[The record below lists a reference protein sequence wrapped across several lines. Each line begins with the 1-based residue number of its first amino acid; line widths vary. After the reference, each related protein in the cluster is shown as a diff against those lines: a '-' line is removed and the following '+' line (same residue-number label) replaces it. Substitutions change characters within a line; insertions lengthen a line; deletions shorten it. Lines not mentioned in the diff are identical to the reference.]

1 MKKKIR
7 ILYTIGTLDIG
18 GAEGQLV
25 RLVTHLD
32 QKRFEPIVCCLSSAG
47 PYRKAMDDAGIPVK
61 VIGFTGS
68 PHRDLIHLFRLTGY
82 MRRIRPDLVHGF
94 LFWAY
99 IIGTF
104 AARMAR
110 IPVVIA
116 SRRSLG
122 NFKADKPHYLIIE
135 RIANRMTDLILA
147 NSEAVKQDV
156 ICQEKVSAKKV
167 RVIYNGIDASLY
179 NLPSDPMLKA
189 ALGISEKA
197 RVVGVVA
204 NLIHYKGHKFFL
216 DGWASVV
223 KKFPESICLFVGD
236 GPLRDKLEATV
247 KVMGLSK
254 SVLFLGTR
262 QDVPLLISFMDLV
275 VHPSLEEGFSNAILE
290 AMAAGKPVVAT
301 AVGGNLEAVVH
312 GETGILVGPA
322 DPVSL
327 AAAINHFLENPQL
340 RSSMG
345 EAGRQRILK
354 RFDLARMI
362 GETETL
368 YEELIDIS
376 GN

>member
-7 ILYTIGTLDIG
+7 VLYTIGTLDIG

-25 RLVTHLD
+25 RLVTHLNPN
-32 QKRFEPIVCCLSSAG
+32 KFEPVVCCLSSAG
-47 PYRKAMDDAGIPVK
+47 PYRKALDDAGIPVK

-68 PHRDLIHLFRLTGY
+68 PHRDLIHLLRLTGY
-82 MRRIRPDLVHGF
+82 MRRIKPDIVHGF

-104 AARMAR
+104 AARMAG

-122 NFKADKPHYLIIE
+122 NFKADKSHYLIIE
-135 RIANRMTDLILA
+135 RIVNRMTDLIVA

-156 ICQEKVSAKKV
+156 IYQEKVPAKKV
-167 RVIYNGIDASLY
+167 RVIYNGIDTLLY
-179 NLPSDPMLKA
+179 KAPSAPTLKA
-189 ALGISEKA
+189 ALGIPEKA

-204 NLIHYKGHKFFL
+204 NLIYYKGHKYFL
-216 DGWASVV
+216 DAWASVV

-236 GPLRDKLEATV
+236 GSLRDELEAIV
-247 KVMGLSK
+247 KQKGFIE

-262 QDVPLLISFMDLV
+262 RDVPLLISLMDLV

-301 AVGGNLEAVVH
+301 SVGGNIEAIVH
-312 GETGILVGPA
+312 GETGILVEPA
-322 DPVSL
+322 DPESL
-327 AAAINHFLENPQL
+327 AAAINYLLEYPQSRL
-340 RSSMG
+340 SMG
-345 EAGRQRILK
+345 EAGRKRILK
-354 RFDLARMI
+354 RFGLARMT

-368 YEELIDIS
+368 YEELIDVS
-376 GN
+376 RH